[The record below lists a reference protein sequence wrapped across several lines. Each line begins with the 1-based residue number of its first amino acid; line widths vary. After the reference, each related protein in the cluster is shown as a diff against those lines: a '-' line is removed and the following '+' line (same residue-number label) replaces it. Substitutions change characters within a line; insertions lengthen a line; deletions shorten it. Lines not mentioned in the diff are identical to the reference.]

1 MAARA
6 VLAAFL
12 RDAAKR
18 PLLRMRSVLRRYFNG
33 ATMVGCLNAL
43 AFIPKSLV
51 SGFSS
56 PGIDLSQLF
65 HVANARAIRF
75 QLRYI
80 GLL

>member
-1 MAARA
+1 MDRASLPSFETPRKCAAPQDDDRFITA
-6 VLAAFL
+6 SARRWSGACM
-12 RDAAKR
+12 
-18 PLLRMRSVLRRYFNG
+18 PLTSS
-33 ATMVGCLNAL
+33 LN
-43 AFIPKSLV
+43 PSYPD
-51 SGFSS
+51 FSS

>member
-1 MAARA
+1 MDRASLLSFETPRKGAAPQDEVRFVTA
-6 VLAAFL
+6 SARRWSGACMRV
-12 RDAAKR
+12 
-18 PLLRMRSVLRRYFNG
+18 PLS
-33 ATMVGCLNAL
+33 LN
-43 AFIPKSLV
+43 PSYPD
-51 SGFSS
+51 FSS